1 MPGSP
6 AHRSSTHWNLRVPVA
21 GLLSGDDE
29 GGRDLRPCADDVC
42 VSTGSKLPPFSL
54 SRGRPRSPRR
64 CGKAGRDPVIH
75 FVLLLVC
82 AVAIYLSCEWF
93 VNAVEWLGE
102 RLDVGRMAVGT
113 ILAAFGTALPESVV
127 TLVAVTTGG
136 TEEAKDIGVG
146 AAMGGPLALATVAY
160 GVTGA
165 MLLRKRRRE
174 RLTALAVTGMP
185 PSAPSAHPDTEEAT
199 GTHRDMKRLAKDQ
212 KWFLPIFIVK
222 VGLGLVAFA
231 FKPALGLL
239 FFAAYAVYFWREIRS
254 SRADAGDEDE
264 DELEPLKLQPKAAS
278 PSTWAVVA
286 QTSATLVVIFI
297 AAHFFVK
304 QLDVIGPMLGLSAT
318 VTALLLSPIA
328 TELPEIMNA
337 VIWVRQG
344 KTKLALANISGAMM
358 IQATVPSGI
367 GLLFT
372 RWDFDGALLWSGL
385 ITMAA
390 ITYLLLTMRAHRLTP
405 RRLTVAAGFYVLF
418 ALGLIPILS

>member
-1 MPGSP
+1 M
-6 AHRSSTHWNLRVPVA
+6 
-21 GLLSGDDE
+21 
-29 GGRDLRPCADDVC
+29 
-42 VSTGSKLPPFSL
+42 
-54 SRGRPRSPRR
+54 
-64 CGKAGRDPVIH
+64 IH
-75 FVLLLVC
+75 FVLLIVC

-93 VNAVEWLGE
+93 VNAVEWLGQ
-102 RLDVGRMAVGT
+102 RLKVGKMAVGT

-127 TLVAVTTGG
+127 TLVAVTTGA
-136 TEEAKDIGVG
+136 TEEAKNIGVG

-165 MLLRKRRRE
+165 VLLLKRRRE
-174 RLTALAVTGMP
+174 RLLVLADTGMP
-185 PSAPSAHPDTEEAT
+185 PSGPDSGEAL
-199 GTHRDMKRLAKDQ
+199 GDEKDMQRLAKDQ

-222 VGLGLVAFA
+222 VALGLVAFA

-254 SRADAGDEDE
+254 SRAEEGDEEDE
-264 DELEPLKLQPKAAS
+264 ELEPLKFQPKKAS
-278 PSTWAVVA
+278 PATWAVVA
-286 QTSATLVVIFI
+286 QTLATLGVIFL
-297 AAHFFVK
+297 AAHYFVA

-344 KTKLALANISGAMM
+344 KIKLALANISGSMM

-372 RWDFDGALLWSGL
+372 KWHFDGALLWSGI

-390 ITYLLLTMRAHRLTP
+390 IVYLLATMRAHKLTP
-405 RRLTVAAGFYVLF
+405 ARLATAAGFYVLF

>member
-1 MPGSP
+1 M
-6 AHRSSTHWNLRVPVA
+6 
-21 GLLSGDDE
+21 
-29 GGRDLRPCADDVC
+29 
-42 VSTGSKLPPFSL
+42 
-54 SRGRPRSPRR
+54 
-64 CGKAGRDPVIH
+64 IH
-75 FVLLLVC
+75 FVLLIVC

-102 RLDVGRMAVGT
+102 RLNVGKMAVGT

-127 TLVAVTTGG
+127 TLVAVTTGA
-136 TEEAKDIGVG
+136 TDEAKDIGVG

-165 MLLRKRRRE
+165 MLLLKRRKE
-174 RLTALAVTGMP
+174 RIAVLAETGM
-185 PSAPSAHPDTEEAT
+185 APTYPEAEEAV
-199 GTHRDMKRLAKDQ
+199 GSAADMKRLAKDQ

-222 VGLGLVAFA
+222 VALGLVAFA
-231 FKPALGLL
+231 FKPVLGLL
-239 FFAAYAVYFWREIRS
+239 FFAAYAVYFWREIRGG
-254 SRADAGDEDE
+254 DDEDDAE
-264 DELEPLKLQPKAAS
+264 GPELEPLKFQPKAAS
-278 PSTWAVVA
+278 PATWAVVA
-286 QTSATLVVIFI
+286 QTLVTLVVIFF
-297 AAHFFVK
+297 ASQLFVK
-304 QLDVIGPMLGLSAT
+304 QLDAIGPMLGLSAA

-358 IQATVPSGI
+358 IQATVPSGL

-372 RWDFDGALLWSGL
+372 RWHFDAALLWSGL

-390 ITYLLLTMRAHRLTP
+390 IVYLLLTMRAHKLTP
-405 RRLTVAAGFYVLF
+405 ARLTVAAGFYVLF